1 MEYFPEIK
9 TRIAYEGT
17 QSNNPLS
24 FRYYDENKMVGKKTM
39 KDHLRFAVAYW
50 HTLNGEGSDPF
61 GAGVYQRPW
70 RGDSLEN
77 HKTKM
82 IAAFE
87 FFKKLSAPF
96 WCFHDRDIA
105 PEGNNFRETNQNLK
119 EIVSLA
125 KKLQNDTGVKLLWGT
140 ANLFSH
146 PRYNH
151 GAMTNPNAKVY
162 AYAAAQVKNAL
173 DATLEL
179 GGENFVFW
187 GGREG
192 YETLLNTNYEKEIE
206 LMANFFHKVVDYKKE
221 IGFKGPFLIEPKPKE
236 PMKHMYAYDCS
247 TVIGFLNKYE
257 LSEHFKLNIE
267 VNHATLA
274 GHTFEHELTVAQA
287 NNMLGSLDM
296 NYGDTLLGWDTDQ
309 FLMDVKQATIAML
322 IILKG
327 GGLNTG
333 GMNFDAKLRRGSTD
347 LNDLFYAHIGAMD
360 VMAKGLLLA
369 QKIIENG
376 QLSKMVSQRYQT
388 YETSLGSKIISKN
401 TSLQDLETLI
411 SNDEVIDIQSS
422 AAELFEMSLN
432 RSLDNF

>member
-1 MEYFPEIK
+1 MEYFPNIK
-9 TRIAYEGT
+9 NRIVYEGT

-24 FRYYDENKMVGKKTM
+24 FRYYDENKVVGNKTM

-61 GAGVYQRPW
+61 GAGVYDRPW
-70 RGDSLEN
+70 KGETLES
-77 HKTKM
+77 HKIKM
-82 IAAFE
+82 VAAFE
-87 FFKKLSAPF
+87 FFKKINVPF

-105 PEGNNFRETNQNLK
+105 PEGKNFSETCHNLK
-119 EIVSLA
+119 EIVSQA

-206 LMANFFHKVVDYKKE
+206 LMANFFHKVVAYKKE
-221 IGFKGPFLIEPKPKE
+221 IGFKGPLLIEPKPKE

-247 TVIGFLNKYE
+247 TVIGFLKKYD
-257 LSEHFKLNIE
+257 LTDHFKLNIE

-274 GHTFEHELTVAQA
+274 GHTFEHEITVAQA

-327 GGLNTG
+327 GGLKSG

-369 QKIIENG
+369 QKIIEDG
-376 QLSKMVSQRYQT
+376 RLEKMVSDRYHSYKTIQGANIMSREFT
-388 YETSLGSKIISKN
+388 
-401 TSLQDLETLI
+401 LQDLDTLI
-411 SNDEVIDIQSS
+411 LKDETIEIKSS
-422 AAELFEMSLN
+422 AAELFEMYLN

>member
-1 MEYFPEIK
+1 MEYFSKI
-9 TRIAYEGT
+9 TDHIRYEGP
-17 QSNNPLS
+17 QSNNPLA
-24 FRYYDENKMVGKKTM
+24 FRYYDENKVVGHKTM

-61 GAGVYQRPW
+61 GEGVYHRPW
-70 RGDSLEN
+70 KGDTMAS
-77 HKTKM
+77 HKNKM
-82 IAAFE
+82 MAAFE
-87 FFKKLSAPF
+87 FFKKLNVPY

-105 PEGNNFRETNQNLK
+105 PEGNSFQETCRNLK
-119 EIVSLA
+119 EIVSQA

-146 PRYNH
+146 ARFNH

-206 LMANFFHKVVDYKKE
+206 LMANFFHMVVDYKKE

-247 TVIGFLNKYE
+247 TVIGFLKKYD
-257 LSEHFKLNIE
+257 LTEHFKLNIE

-274 GHTFEHELTVAQA
+274 GHTFEHEITIAQT
-287 NNMLGSLDM
+287 NNMLGSLDV

-309 FLMDVKQATIAML
+309 FLMDVKQATVAML
-322 IILKG
+322 VILKG
-327 GGLNTG
+327 GGLKSG

-347 LNDLFYAHIGAMD
+347 INDLFYAHIGAMD
-360 VMAKGLLLA
+360 IMAKGLLIA
-369 QKIIENG
+369 QKMIENG
-376 QLSKMVSQRYQT
+376 QIEKMVADRYHS
-388 YETSLGSKIISKN
+388 YNSSFGASIINRKTSLRELE
-401 TSLQDLETLI
+401 SLITTDDT
-411 SNDEVIDIQSS
+411 IDIKSGS
-422 AAELFEMSLN
+422 VELFEMILN
-432 RSLDNF
+432 RSLDNL